1 VVYMIEAELNLI
13 IEAIQLAR
21 RDRLIEVSAAACQ
34 RYNEDIRAAL
44 QQTVWAGSCKSW
56 YKRPDGEIASL
67 YPYSAR
73 TYLKDH
79 RKLETGDF
87 VLREAG

>member
-1 VVYMIEAELNLI
+1 MSEKQGGAPPPCFWPPD
-13 IEAIQLAR
+13 AR
-21 RDRLIEVSAAACQ
+21 SQDQVPQ
-34 RYNEDIRAAL
+34 D
-44 QQTVWAGSCKSW
+44 
-56 YKRPDGEIASL
+56 KRPDGEIASL